1 MNKPLTVGKLKEF
14 LSNIP
19 NETTIILEVEH
30 LRQSAVAV
38 TWAELMG
45 RGKVIMIT
53 TNNLNFCHDHN
64 QLQLK

>member
-1 MNKPLTVGKLKEF
+1 MTELLTAGTLKDF
-14 LSNIP
+14 LTHIP
-19 NETTIILEVEH
+19 DETTIVLEVEH